1 MAKIR
6 VLGAV
11 FGPSKCLIP
20 VVVWF
25 FFNAAT
31 NYRSFLQSCS
41 AQLASVVI
49 SFVVVSV
56 VSVSLAIMALFSFV
70 LVIALALLVA
80 GAVLACVAWFTGT
93 AEKESNSDH
102 AVKQRQDVW
111 NDLLAKDH
119 ERRMMQGI
127 R

>member
-1 MAKIR
+1 M
-6 VLGAV
+6 
-11 FGPSKCLIP
+11 
-20 VVVWF
+20 VVWF
-25 FFNAAT
+25 FLNAAT
-31 NYRSFLQSCS
+31 NYRSFLQSFS

-49 SFVVVSV
+49 LLVVVSV